1 MSFQCVVYDKKLRFL
16 ILVQCVLFTIKK
28 KKNPHALFFFSY
40 ILEAERRDPNVM
52 EKSATKVLIFFHLT
66 DSIFLFFKYSSLNIA
81 ISSSLRFIILSIS
94 LRPNSLKRAA
104 FHGQGLPAVF
114 WLCRVCCHFCL
125 IPSFQII
132 FHHSN

>member
-16 ILVQCVLFTIKK
+16 ILVQCVLFTIYIKK
-28 KKNPHALFFFSY
+28 SPRFIFLLLHIGSRKAWPS
-40 ILEAERRDPNVM
+40 RDG
-52 EKSATKVLIFFHLT
+52 KSATQVFIFFHLT

-94 LRPNSLKRAA
+94 LRPNSLKRAV